1 MISQSFAQTALELAL
16 KKGGDLA
23 ELYLEDVETHSL
35 SLNDGEPENAASA
48 RKCGV
53 GVRVLC
59 GTKYYYTYSA
69 GLSEKDILSA
79 AEKAA
84 DAVGQDASHG
94 VSAFTEKRFG
104 AAPEKPASSAG
115 NARRLSVLKDAYLAA
130 KSVDKKICEVKCSI
144 VDSDKKVLICNSEGV
159 FSFDRRPR
167 VRLRV
172 QSVARNGGD
181 IQTGAVSPGAL
192 RGYEFFDLID
202 VKALSEQASNE
213 ALTLLSA
220 RECPAGV
227 FPVVIDGGFGGVIF
241 HEACGHSL
249 ETTAVSRGSSEF
261 CGKMGQKIASEKLTA
276 IDDGTLPFEWGSIST
291 DDEGTPSQR
300 TVLIENGV
308 LKSYLSDII
317 GSRRTG
323 APLTGSARRQDYTF
337 APTSRMSNTFIA
349 AGRDDDEEMIRS
361 VKEGLYAKTMGGGS
375 VDPLTGEF
383 NFAVSEGWWIRDG
396 RLLCP
401 VRGASLVGRGSE
413 IIMNIDMIGKNLSLA
428 AGICGSSSGS
438 VPVNVGQP
446 RIRVSSITV
455 GGKGDAI

>member
-23 ELYLEDVETHSL
+23 ELYLEDTETHSL

-69 GLSEKDILSA
+69 GLSEKDILAA

-84 DAVGQDASHG
+84 DAVGQGSVCG
-94 VSAFTEKRFG
+94 VSPFTEKSFG
-104 AAPEKPASSAG
+104 TAPEKPAANAG
-115 NARRLSVLKDAYLAA
+115 NARRLSLLKDAYLAA
-130 KSVDKKICEVKCSI
+130 KSVDGKIREVKGSI
-144 VDSDKKVLICNSEGV
+144 VDSDKRVLICNSEGV

-167 VRLRV
+167 VRFRV
-172 QSVARNGGD
+172 QAVARDGGD
-181 IQTGAVSPGAL
+181 MQTGAVSPGAL

-202 VKALSEQASNE
+202 IKALSEQASRE

-261 CGKMGQKIASEKLTA
+261 CGKLGQKIASDKVTA
-276 IDDGTLPFEWGSIST
+276 IDDGTLPFEWGSVAV

-300 TVLIENGV
+300 NVLIEKGV
-308 LKSYLSDII
+308 LKSYLSDMI
-317 GSRRTG
+317 GARRMG
-323 APLTGSARRQDYTF
+323 ISLTGSARRQDYTF
-337 APTSRMSNTFIA
+337 APTSRMTNTFIA
-349 AGRDDDEEMIRS
+349 PGTDGDEEMIRS

-396 RLLCP
+396 KLLCP

-413 IIMNIDMIGKNLSLA
+413 IIMNIDMVGKNTTLA

-455 GGKGDAI
+455 GGKGERP